1 MRHWR
6 RHFFYTG
13 VCLRATWKLRIGL
26 LTLAILVV
34 AGTRDYWMAGIG
46 RSLVCTQELAPSDLI
61 LIENFDPTYVLFE
74 RAAEL
79 KKAGLA
85 PRALVPVQASRDPA
99 VANPIFKGFAEVMAR
114 QARLDTWDVV
124 PIQETEPIGLNAATQ
139 IRTWLDRE
147 RVRSIIVVTRGF
159 RSQRSS
165 LVYRRVLDDAGIQ
178 LRCDPVFGPARPDRW
193 MATWHGVQEVGE
205 EFIKL
210 QYYRFY
216 VLPFLA
222 RRVSVGGA

>member
-13 VCLRATWKLRIGL
+13 ACLRTTWKLRIGL
-26 LTLAILVV
+26 LTLAILVA

-61 LIENFDPTYVLFE
+61 LIENFDPMYVLFE

-85 PRALVPVQASRDPA
+85 PRALVPVQASHDPA

-114 QARLDTWDVV
+114 QARLDTWDIV
-124 PIQETEPIGLNAATQ
+124 PIQEIEPISLNAATQ

-147 RVRSIIVVTRGF
+147 RVTSIIVVTRGF

-178 LRCDPVFGPARPDRW
+178 LRCDPVFGPARPDHW

-205 EFIKL
+205 EFVKL

-222 RRVSVGGA
+222 RRMSAVGA